1 MIETIMVIIGGIL
14 IVGVFVYVH
23 WDERKKK

>member
-1 MIETIMVIIGGIL
+1 MIETIMIIVGGIL

-23 WDERKKK
+23 WDARKK